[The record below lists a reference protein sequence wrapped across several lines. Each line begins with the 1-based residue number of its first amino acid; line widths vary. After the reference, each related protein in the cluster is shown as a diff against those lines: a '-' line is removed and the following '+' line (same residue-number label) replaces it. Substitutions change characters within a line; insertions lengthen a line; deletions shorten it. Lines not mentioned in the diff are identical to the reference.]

1 MRVDAAQLGCSIKG
15 SGGRGGRIGG
25 FARQQNVRLKVGWF
39 HTTCGECK
47 GRQSRQKCC
56 ACRRSED
63 GARTLLADSR
73 ERRGNAKVRSN
84 AYMQWSRVHSSKHAS
99 IGLTRVQDYTRA
111 PNAAG
116 WKQRDGSE
124 WKERAARCRLI
135 RRTSHDRSQRGHR
148 EYVYRN
154 SVLLDATIGLEVTE

>member
-1 MRVDAAQLGCSIKG
+1 MRVDAAQLECSIKG

-25 FARQQNVRLKVGWF
+25 FARQKNVRLKVGWF

-84 AYMQWSRVHSSKHAS
+84 AKMQWCRVHSSKHAPF
-99 IGLTRVQDYTRA
+99 GLNRVQDYTRA
-111 PNAAG
+111 PNAA
-116 WKQRDGSE
+116 QAGSSE
-124 WKERAARCRLI
+124 TGVRRERRALSLDQAHI
-135 RRTSHDRSQRGHR
+135 TRSQPRDR

-154 SVLLDATIGLEVTE
+154 SVLLDAKIG